1 MKLTQAQTDCLTML
15 KLIGATVD
23 TANTAM
29 NFLMEE
35 EQQNQMTDWLIER
48 YEQKI
53 PTTEQ
58 DILKITVM
66 LTCEEK
72 TIENHETLN

>member
-1 MKLTQAQTDCLTML
+1 MKLTQEQTDCLTML
-15 KLIGATVD
+15 KLVGVTVD

-29 NFLMEE
+29 NFLTKE

-48 YEQKI
+48 YKQKI

-58 DILKITVM
+58 DILKMTVM

-72 TIENHETLN
+72 TTENHETLD